1 MGSNWYYRLRKA
13 FAEKEGVKPVEY
25 GVVSSVPAAVQTL
38 WSYSVR
44 GQAVSAYSTGREAC
58 LVVFDNVE
66 TEHAY
71 LWATGGKNFFLA
83 RALRQSTAD
92 PIRDL
97 AGNRYDPS

>member
-13 FAEKEGVKPVEY
+13 FAEKEGVEPVEY
-25 GVVSSVPAAVQTL
+25 GFVSTVPEAVQTL

-44 GQAVSAYSTGREAC
+44 GQTVSAYSTGREAC

-71 LWATGGKNFFLA
+71 WATGGEDFFLA

-97 AGNRYDPS
+97 AGNRYDHS